1 MAKVKDIT
9 VTTLENFEVIP
20 AGKII
25 GLKLYTNGVL
35 VVGMSEVEDINNTMV
50 KPFDEIDIKEGDTI
64 LKVNEEEIDS
74 IENLQ
79 EEVNKCN
86 RRKC

>member
-1 MAKVKDIT
+1 
-9 VTTLENFEVIP
+9 
-20 AGKII
+20 
-25 GLKLYTNGVL
+25 
-35 VVGMSEVEDINNTMV
+35 MSEVEDINNTMV

-64 LKVNEEEIDS
+64 LKVNETEVES

-86 RRKC
+86 R